1 MTMTN
6 DATRATADQFHA
18 VAEAAQAY
26 FDLLYTSDAELF
38 SRVFHD
44 QAWLFT
50 QQDGRF
56 SAMTAADYRSLLA
69 GRTSPRSLGAPREDQ
84 IISIDFSAATHALV
98 KVRVRI
104 NQAVFVDYLSML
116 KLDVGWRIVSKTY
129 YRLPE

>member
-1 MTMTN
+1 
-6 DATRATADQFHA
+6 
-18 VAEAAQAY
+18 
-26 FDLLYTSDAELF
+26 LF